1 MFSEN
6 RFLASCLLTIG
17 TRAKKRELSRSNSIG
32 RFIKGETENGE
43 RHWGETVKRRMRLA
57 RFARV
62 RLLHVNVAQDGSA
75 QQYTVVVTFLR
86 SAAETLSLVR

>member
-1 MFSEN
+1 
-6 RFLASCLLTIG
+6 
-17 TRAKKRELSRSNSIG
+17 
-32 RFIKGETENGE
+32 
-43 RHWGETVKRRMRLA
+43 MRLA

-86 SAAETLSLVR
+86 TAAETLSLVR